1 MQNLKAKKII
11 QMEKLT
17 LAIKNAA
24 RLAIKIV
31 ASTVLAIVLAGA
43 IAIPASSSAK
53 AQSESQTPRFQYGK
67 VALVL
72 ADEKKGAL
80 LFELQKGWKVYW
92 RKNSINSLPTKIQW
106 EKPKGEQWGEQRGE
120 QGEKQNSE
128 IIWPVPN
135 SFELLGVKSYGYEG
149 ELALPFVNSAQQNVG
164 NSAEV
169 SFLVC
174 REVCLPIKKNL
185 IATIASEKDNR
196 KITEALKLV
205 PRSYSEKD
213 SSVKIQY
220 LPIATK
226 QQNSEQKEQKK
237 QNLTATTL
245 TTTTFAEENFDAKNL
260 ETLLVGSITLP
271 ENQRIKKPRLI
282 IEEDSQDGEI
292 FNVESI
298 KNKQNTIKFKASGQF
313 KKVAQ
318 KYNLRITLLD
328 EKYDKSNYPI
338 EWTTI
343 AELAP
348 YKSNFLQNESLQ
360 NILKTKPMLWL
371 LVISLLGGLILN
383 AMPCVFPVLAIKIA
397 YIAQASHNE
406 NIKHIRKALV
416 ANALGMITAFLILAI
431 CIVIV
436 SSSGRKLGWGFQFQS
451 PFFNATI
458 ASMLIILAADG
469 LRIIN
474 LPFALYSGKG
484 EAARPSLRTDF
495 ITGIVITWLATPC
508 AAPIFGSA
516 MSLAIVQK
524 PSVIIIMFGAMGLGM
539 ASPILLGAAFPASCA
554 KLLPKP
560 GPWTE
565 IVRKIIGAIILL
577 IAIWLLAIFAKQVS
591 NLAVLV
597 LVVTLIATIAIL
609 RSKIIY
615 KNKVVLAS
623 VFAIPL
629 LLALVLTQISSNVK
643 NSEVEKYNQVNN
655 WQAFKPDEIPDLLDK
670 NNIVLVDVT
679 ADWCISCK
687 VNEKI
692 VYQSDRVQKQMKKM
706 ALVQMRADWTAKDN
720 EIEKFLRQHDRF
732 AIPFTIVFAPNK
744 ETIILPEIF
753 SANTFL
759 DALAYAER
767 LRSIKLQN
775 NN

>member
-1 MQNLKAKKII
+1 MQNHKAKKRI
-11 QMEKLT
+11 QVV
-17 LAIKNAA
+17 AKNAA
-24 RLAIKIV
+24 RLAMKIV
-31 ASTVLAIVLAGA
+31 ASTVLATVLAGA
-43 IAIPASSSAK
+43 IAIPSSSAAK
-53 AQSESQTPRFQYGK
+53 AQSESQAPRFQYGE
-67 VALVL
+67 VSLVL

-80 LFELQKGWKVYW
+80 IFELQKGWKVYW
-92 RKNSINSLPTKIQW
+92 RKNSISSLPTKIQW
-106 EKPKGEQWGEQRGE
+106 GNPNGEQSGNQS
-120 QGEKQNSE
+120 SE

-149 ELALPFVNSAQQNVG
+149 EIALPFVNSAQQNVG

-185 IATIASEKDNR
+185 IATTASEKDNT
-196 KITEALKLV
+196 KIAEALKLV

-220 LPIATK
+220 LPIAAK
-226 QQNSEQKEQKK
+226 QQNSEQKK
-237 QNLTATTL
+237 QNLTEATL
-245 TTTTFAEENFDAKNL
+245 EAKNSEAKNL

-282 IEEDSQDGEI
+282 IEENSQDGEI

-298 KNKQNTIKFKASGQF
+298 KNKQGTIKFKASGQF
-313 KKVAQ
+313 KIAAQ

-338 EWTTI
+338 EWITV

-348 YKSNFLQNESLQ
+348 YKSSFLQNESLQ

-406 NIKHIRKALV
+406 NIKDIRKALA
-416 ANALGMITAFLILAI
+416 ANALGMIAAFLILAV

-436 SSSGRKLGWGFQFQS
+436 SSSGRRLGWGFQFQS
-451 PFFNATI
+451 PFFNAVI

-474 LPFALYSGKG
+474 LPFAPYSGKG

-516 MSLAIVQK
+516 MSLALAQK

-565 IVRKIIGAIILL
+565 IVRKIIGAIILI

-591 NLAVLV
+591 KLAALV
-597 LVVTLIATIAIL
+597 LVVTLATTIAIL

-615 KNKVVLAS
+615 KNKLVLTA

-629 LLALVLTQISSNVK
+629 LLALILTQTSVITK
-643 NSEVEKYNQVNN
+643 NSELKKYNQASNQVNSNQVNNSQVNSNQVNN

-687 VNEKI
+687 LNEKI
-692 VYQSDRVQKQMKKM
+692 VYQSDRVQKQMKEM
-706 ALVQMRADWTAKDN
+706 ALVQMRADWTAKDK
-720 EIEKFLRQHDRF
+720 EIEKFLRQHGRF

-759 DALAYAER
+759 NALAYAEK